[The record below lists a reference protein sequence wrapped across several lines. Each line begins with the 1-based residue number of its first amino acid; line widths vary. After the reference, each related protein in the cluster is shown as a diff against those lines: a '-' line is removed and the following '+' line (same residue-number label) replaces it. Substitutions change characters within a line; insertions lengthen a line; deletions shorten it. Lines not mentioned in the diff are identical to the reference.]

1 MGVCDTWNIEI
12 NILDKDNKEQEKRK
26 IWETR
31 EYVIKERRV
40 KKNYLR
46 KAKNFQNVR
55 YVGAMFIDLLKKYE
69 YVAS

>member
-40 KKNYLR
+40 KKLFE
-46 KAKNFQNVR
+46 KS
-55 YVGAMFIDLLKKYE
+55 KKL
-69 YVAS
+69 SKC